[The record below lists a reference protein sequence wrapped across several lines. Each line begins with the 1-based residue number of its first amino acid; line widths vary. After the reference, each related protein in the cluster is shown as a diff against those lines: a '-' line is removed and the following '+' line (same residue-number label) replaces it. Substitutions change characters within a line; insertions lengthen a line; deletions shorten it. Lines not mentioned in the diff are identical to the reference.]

1 MAEGARLESVF
12 RLTPNEGS
20 NPSLSASLNEKGPR
34 KSVGLFHL
42 IRRVRIWFEPLVR
55 QIRREL
61 IWTRFSAARRASTMD
76 GAGNPPARKSGP
88 FSFKPEIEDLVRTLW
103 FDKFAGSVSGSVHW
117 PDRGQD
123 AQNNPEALLSRIKPG
138 AYETWQSLS
147 RSQFVSRP

>member
-42 IRRVRIWFEPLVR
+42 NRRVRSWFEPLVR
-55 QIRREL
+55 QIRRER

-76 GAGNPPARKSGP
+76 GAGNPSLAARWEATG
-88 FSFKPEIEDLVRTLW
+88 FLCTVMF
-103 FDKFAGSVSGSVHW
+103 
-117 PDRGQD
+117 
-123 AQNNPEALLSRIKPG
+123 QNA
-138 AYETWQSLS
+138 
-147 RSQFVSRP
+147 